1 METINRAER
10 FRQRSQTVTNLVE
23 ILVHI
28 VLLALAS
35 VPILITLTLV
45 GILIYEAFSFFQNV
59 AVDLTPDSQT
69 VSRGF
74 WAGIAKFFSDG
85 TWTVGQNEPTDE
97 GFGAGALVL
106 IVSTL
111 IVSAI
116 AMAVAIPLGLLAAI
130 YLSEYAPP
138 WLRLVLK
145 PALESISGVPTVVLG
160 YFGFLTLS
168 DLLKQVFPTIAAQN
182 GLCAGLVIGVF
193 LIPTISSLA
202 EDALHAVPMELQESG
217 YALGMTKFE
226 VVWRIV
232 VQTAFPGI
240 VAAIALAASRAFGET
255 MIALLAGGRGG
266 TVINFNPL
274 EANTTITTFIVGSTD
289 GDLNPGSFLRSAAFT
304 MGMVL
309 FIMTL
314 ILNSFGNW
322 LIRRNREYLSSAL
335 VSKLEVVSSE
345 EEAEAASSL
354 EDLHIAKALPSPSER
369 LSFAPAYG
377 FRNIVGRVFHGVAL
391 LSTLVGIIFLG
402 VIIYQNVVA
411 GWSYLDWQFLTS
423 TQSTDP
429 EEAGIIVPLA
439 GTFWITILTAILVI
453 PIGIGGA
460 IYFEEY
466 MPDGWWKRLIDVQ
479 ISNLAAVPSI
489 IYGLLG
495 LGLFVRIQQVLANDN
510 QVGRNI
516 LSAALTLTLIV
527 LPFQIIA
534 TRSALDNIPN
544 SQRYAAYATGMTRW
558 QVVWRVL
565 LPAALPAITTGSL
578 LALTTA
584 IAETAALIAVGAV
597 ASIRFTPTG
606 LDSQFITL
614 PVQIYYWSAAGKP
627 FEPLNSAAI
636 ITLIGIL
643 VIINFSAVFIRNFF
657 RLKPR

>member
-168 DLLKQVFPTIAAQN
+168 DLLKQVFPTIASQS

-232 VQTAFPGI
+232 VQTA
-240 VAAIALAASRAFGET
+240 
-255 MIALLAGGRGG
+255 
-266 TVINFNPL
+266 
-274 EANTTITTFIVGSTD
+274 
-289 GDLNPGSFLRSAAFT
+289 
-304 MGMVL
+304 
-309 FIMTL
+309 
-314 ILNSFGNW
+314 
-322 LIRRNREYLSSAL
+322 
-335 VSKLEVVSSE
+335 
-345 EEAEAASSL
+345 
-354 EDLHIAKALPSPSER
+354 
-369 LSFAPAYG
+369 
-377 FRNIVGRVFHGVAL
+377 
-391 LSTLVGIIFLG
+391 
-402 VIIYQNVVA
+402 
-411 GWSYLDWQFLTS
+411 
-423 TQSTDP
+423 
-429 EEAGIIVPLA
+429 
-439 GTFWITILTAILVI
+439 
-453 PIGIGGA
+453 
-460 IYFEEY
+460 
-466 MPDGWWKRLIDVQ
+466 
-479 ISNLAAVPSI
+479 
-489 IYGLLG
+489 
-495 LGLFVRIQQVLANDN
+495 
-510 QVGRNI
+510 
-516 LSAALTLTLIV
+516 
-527 LPFQIIA
+527 
-534 TRSALDNIPN
+534 
-544 SQRYAAYATGMTRW
+544 
-558 QVVWRVL
+558 
-565 LPAALPAITTGSL
+565 
-578 LALTTA
+578 
-584 IAETAALIAVGAV
+584 
-597 ASIRFTPTG
+597 
-606 LDSQFITL
+606 
-614 PVQIYYWSAAGKP
+614 
-627 FEPLNSAAI
+627 
-636 ITLIGIL
+636 
-643 VIINFSAVFIRNFF
+643 
-657 RLKPR
+657 